1 MTKISPACNL
11 LILVFIGMWFDAK
24 PLEANLAGGENRREH
39 EVLCKFV
46 AMTDATPVL
55 PPEPADA
62 EDEYR
67 LIQAL
72 NLSTSPD
79 DWQNMLY
86 ENKADKKVHDTPEK
100 AGKTD
105 RGFEGDW
112 ADWKQ
117 AAQDILPDSG
127 YTKIHDIKLQDL
139 KPFQKMEAANAIRA
153 IAARAKQLKAE
164 LEQLTPDEKALSTSE
179 ITKKL
184 KIAAFGTHERDR
196 AAVTLTDV
204 FGADPG
210 ASHQRSAVCNAGAT
224 PAGPQT
230 ALATL
235 SCVCTKAT
243 TSASAP
249 NNPACDKKADGGSGW
264 NSGSGANQP
273 PIADIRAL
281 AQSCGKGT
289 GTVTADNIAQAVE
302 ELLHLVR
309 VDSADGYIGTRL
321 SGDCNGGSGT
331 GICVKLTGY
340 TANPA
345 TTINK
350 LQWLSNLK
358 QLAATLNSRQSKHTA
373 NQNKAAELKRAAAQ
387 AVQIAKEAK
396 SLTISAINT
405 KKAAA
410 DEEATAIS
418 NRACENHTTNA
429 TCGTDNN
436 CKWTSTDKS
445 DGDLCK
451 SKDGE
456 GQTNAETGTG
466 VRAAGTTTKKFNG
479 KLETDCDE
487 ALG

>member
-117 AAQDILPDSG
+117 AAQDILQDSG
-127 YTKIHDIKLQDL
+127 YTKIHDLKLQDL

-164 LEQLTPDEKALSTSE
+164 LEQLTPDEKALSPTE
-179 ITKKL
+179 ITKRL
-184 KIAAFGTHERDR
+184 KIAAFGTHERGR

-210 ASHQRSAVCNAGAT
+210 GTHQRSAVCDAGAT
-224 PAGPQT
+224 PAGPKT

-243 TSASAP
+243 TSASP
-249 NNPACDKKADGGSGW
+249 PTNPACDKKADGASGW
-264 NSGSGANQP
+264 NSGSAENQP
-273 PIADIRAL
+273 PVADIQAL

-289 GTVTADNIAQAVE
+289 GTVTADAIAQAVE

-309 VDSADGYIGTRL
+309 VDTADGYIGARL
-321 SGDCNGGSGT
+321 GGSCDGGSGT

-345 TTINK
+345 STINK

-358 QLAATLNSRQSKHTA
+358 QLAATLDSRANKHSA

-387 AVQIAKEAK
+387 AV
-396 SLTISAINT
+396 
-405 KKAAA
+405 
-410 DEEATAIS
+410 
-418 NRACENHTTNA
+418 
-429 TCGTDNN
+429 
-436 CKWTSTDKS
+436 
-445 DGDLCK
+445 
-451 SKDGE
+451 
-456 GQTNAETGTG
+456 
-466 VRAAGTTTKKFNG
+466 
-479 KLETDCDE
+479 
-487 ALG
+487 